1 MYKPVKKTVKHI
13 ALNRIILYKNR
24 NFFII
29 HHLYY
34 GFIRNIYANIVGG
47 DMMAVLNLYKNGQLV
62 LIKEGRVQDKKCIF
76 ENIIYDKDNNI
87 LIREDDNIKYELNFE
102 SESATIILKEQD
114 YVLNLNLKVLDK
126 DLNNSYH
133 KINYNIESEDVI
145 SNSLEIYF

>member
-1 MYKPVKKTVKHI
+1 
-13 ALNRIILYKNR
+13 
-24 NFFII
+24 
-29 HHLYY
+29 
-34 GFIRNIYANIVGG
+34 
-47 DMMAVLNLYKNGQLV
+47 MAVLNLYKNGQLV